1 MKNVFFM
8 CFLLLGIAL
17 QAQPGHGPEE
27 GRKAR
32 KEMRDQMKNLTPLQ
46 KAELKTKRMA
56 LHLDLSEAQQK
67 EVQKILLE
75 REEKFENLRNEK
87 NKERELSKEELFE
100 RKSDMLDDQIAMKQ
114 QMKSILTEAQFAKF
128 EKMKQKRQ
136 DKRKH
141 FQKGRNR

>member
-1 MKNVFFM
+1 
-8 CFLLLGIAL
+8 
-17 QAQPGHGPEE
+17 
-27 GRKAR
+27 
-32 KEMRDQMKNLTPLQ
+32 
-46 KAELKTKRMA
+46 MA